1 MINNL
6 PPKGNMPPA
15 SEAGDTAQGKQP
27 AQGANGYFYGPNYY
41 TGFQQGGIPGQPYY
55 VRSVK
60 QQGFPVWGWFAII
73 GGAVILFV
81 AGLVTAILLF
91 VFNLP
96 NVTESFGST
105 TYFYNSL
112 QRHDYEAAHR
122 MLSSELGGKYT
133 IVDLKT
139 QWEALEKANGG
150 NISMDITNFNITDDA
165 ATFSIN
171 LKGSNGKTYQLKANL
186 HSNTGNTWRITD
198 ASPGLIPAV

>member
-6 PPKGNMPPA
+6 PPRGSVPTAP
-15 SEAGDTAQGKQP
+15 EAGDPAQGKQQ
-27 AQGANGYFYGPNYY
+27 AQGANGYFYGPNNYP
-41 TGFQQGGIPGQPYY
+41 GFQQGPVPGQPYY
-55 VRSVK
+55 VRGVK

-73 GGAVILFV
+73 GGAIILFV
-81 AGLVTAILLF
+81 AGLVTAILIF

-112 QRHDYEAAHR
+112 QRHDYESAQR
-122 MLSSELGGKYT
+122 MLSSELAGKYA

-150 NISMDITNFNITDDA
+150 NLSMDITNFNITNDA
-165 ATFSIN
+165 ATFSIT
-171 LKGSNGKTYQLKANL
+171 LKGSNGKTYSLKVNL
-186 HSNTGNTWRITD
+186 HSTSGNTWRITD
-198 ASPGLIPAV
+198 ASPGLIPTV